1 MFDNVISNKIIL
13 VYGLK
18 LLIIQIICHGVQ
30 KVLNQHLLIQEV
42 LHHHQ
47 HLLHLVIHQKEEIL
61 SGNHINN
68 LKTKYFSLITHV
80 QICTCVYVFSFCK
93 IVLPVSPVVHN
104 ALCGVGEHCEMVR
117 EFFVRVLCSTGVLHI
132 SHTNVKVALGSQ
144 SPFILV
150 LVAVTV
156 LCYKLHLNKLQY
168 IIQSFLVIHS
178 VISSDV
184 SLVGLMISNC

>member
-1 MFDNVISNKIIL
+1 MFDNVICNKIIL

-18 LLIIQIICHGVQ
+18 LLILQIICHGVQ

-47 HLLHLVIHQKEEIL
+47 HLLHL
-61 SGNHINN
+61 
-68 LKTKYFSLITHV
+68 YFSLITHV

-117 EFFVRVLCSTGVLHI
+117 EFFVRVLHSTGVLHI